1 MLKIL
6 KVTSAGLILGLA
18 FQGNALAQTFSAES
32 VGYATEAQTLQGQ
45 NDHKKAIKRLKKG
58 LKLDGLSAFETST
71 MYQMMG
77 NSYYATKKNDKAI
90 EAFDSAI
97 QAGGLSHRD
106 KTNLQANVAQLHI
119 VEKNYA
125 QGAQQL
131 ETYFRDGGQQ
141 KSKLVKLIVQT
152 YMQTKNRAAAVP
164 WAEAML
170 RQNIIE
176 TRREHE
182 VAVYLFDS
190 PEKRAS
196 QMQVARKMYAK
207 WPSDPAVLTQITRL
221 NAKAKRDGVATV
233 RVAGQ

>member
-1 MLKIL
+1 MLKFL

-18 FQGNALAQTFSAES
+18 LQGNALAQTFSAES

-221 NAKAKRDGVATV
+221 NAKAKRDGVPTV